1 MPDKS
6 ILIVEDEAIVAM
18 TIEDTLHEMGYSV
31 VGQAANAED
40 ALRLARDKKPDL
52 ILMDIHIQGDRDG
65 IITAEEIN
73 TRYGIPII
81 YLTAYSDDETIQ
93 RAAKTRPYGFLT
105 KPFRKNEMYSTIEM
119 ALYKHRII
127 QQEENLEPAES
138 IERSSAATIAPD
150 GYEKVLLDRIG
161 IPIFVLSRDMR
172 LVYYNKPLE
181 TFFDKTGCLDPRLR
195 RSVFEIA
202 PPSIIGYPKDYRI
215 VFETNHTNHIE
226 KMIMVDGSNV
236 SIRLV
241 IISMPGRDELSDNV
255 AVVIKDISRE
265 RAITRRVGE
274 MYEHYEN
281 LLTKIGGIMRI
292 SKKKEDPDMR
302 EINMLLNEI
311 VITLAKMDPKHLR
324 NS

>member
-40 ALRLARDKKPDL
+40 ALRLAKDKRPDL

-73 TRYGIPII
+73 ARYGIPII

-127 QQEENLEPAES
+127 QQEVSIEPAEPVDGCPS
-138 IERSSAATIAPD
+138 KTSGSD
-150 GYEKVLLDRIG
+150 GYGSVLLDRIG

-172 LVYYNKPLE
+172 LVYYNRPLE
-181 TFFDKTGCLDPRLR
+181 TFFNKTGCLDPRLR

-215 VFETNHTNHIE
+215 AFETNHTNHIE
-226 KMIMVDGSNV
+226 KTITLDGSNV

-241 IISMPGRDELSDNV
+241 VIPMSGIDELSGDV
-255 AVVIKDISRE
+255 AVVIRDITREQTISR
-265 RAITRRVGE
+265 RVAE

-292 SKKKEDPDMR
+292 SRKKEDPDMR

-311 VITLAKMDPKHLR
+311 VITLAKMDPKYLR